1 MEDRHTILANYEPTG
16 AAAAAADAGV
26 LRSFAGVYDGHNGSQ
41 TAEEAAAR
49 YILLALPK
57 AGPLLTIRGSGQG
70 KCSQPE
76 DGAEHNTLIL
86 RSHRLHGRV
95 HVDPPVVLTYHDR

>member
-49 YILLALPK
+49 YNLARPV
-57 AGPLLTIRGSGQG
+57 IG
-70 KCSQPE
+70 KVCALSQV
-76 DGAEHNTLIL
+76 L
-86 RSHRLHGRV
+86 RSGKLKEKEKETQSED
-95 HVDPPVVLTYHDR
+95 HVPSCASGLLQSSEPGP